1 MVKKVIRSGIRV
13 NKYIS
18 DSGFCSRREADKM
31 IADERVTING
41 ELATLGSRVAEGDK
55 VKIDG
60 EPLHFIPMEQREYKL
75 RRYGSS
81 RKEKLSG
88 AENPEVEK
96 KQRGGRERFASGQ
109 EELRPNRRSK
119 NSMVKKSDEAS
130 HPGRKPKT
138 YAPKKVVKEGEEKS
152 KNRTRTKL
160 IPGKASS
167 GNVKKKIK

>member
-88 AENPEVEK
+88 AENPE
-96 KQRGGRERFASGQ
+96 QRGGRERFASGQ

-130 HPGRKPKT
+130 HQGRKPKT

-160 IPGKASS
+160 VPGKASS

>member
-96 KQRGGRERFASGQ
+96 KQRTGGTSSESSFQ
-109 EELRPNRRSK
+109 K
-119 NSMVKKSDEAS
+119 FD
-130 HPGRKPKT
+130 
-138 YAPKKVVKEGEEKS
+138 GEEV
-152 KNRTRTKL
+152 R
-160 IPGKASS
+160 
-167 GNVKKKIK
+167 

>member
-96 KQRGGRERFASGQ
+96 K
-109 EELRPNRRSK
+109 RRSK

-130 HPGRKPKT
+130 HQGRKPKT

-160 IPGKASS
+160 VPGKASS

>member
-1 MVKKVIRSGIRV
+1 MAKKVIRSDIRV

-88 AENPEVEK
+88 AENPKVE
-96 KQRGGRERFASGQ
+96 RRNEEDERD
-109 EELRPNRRSK
+109 LPVDRR
-119 NSMVKKSDEAS
+119 NFV
-130 HPGRKPKT
+130 RIVVPKI
-138 YAPKKVVKEGEEKS
+138 
-152 KNRTRTKL
+152 RW
-160 IPGKASS
+160 
-167 GNVKKKIK
+167 

>member
-1 MVKKVIRSGIRV
+1 MAKKVIRSDIRV

-109 EELRPNRRSK
+109 EDLRPNRRSK
-119 NSMVKKSDEAS
+119 NSMVKKSDGSSAS
-130 HPGRKPKT
+130 R
-138 YAPKKVVKEGEEKS
+138 KKVEDLCSEKS
-152 KNRTRTKL
+152 REGRR
-160 IPGKASS
+160 GKE
-167 GNVKKKIK
+167 

>member
-1 MVKKVIRSGIRV
+1 MAKKVIRSDIRV

-81 RKEKLSG
+81 RKEKRPTAGRSPCPAASVWRVG
-88 AENPEVEK
+88 APW
-96 KQRGGRERFASGQ
+96 S
-109 EELRPNRRSK
+109 RSACWAK
-119 NSMVKKSDEAS
+119 PWARTWTGMQA
-130 HPGRKPKT
+130 PGRSP
-138 YAPKKVVKEGEEKS
+138 
-152 KNRTRTKL
+152 
-160 IPGKASS
+160 
-167 GNVKKKIK
+167 